1 LTDTVISRHNGFD
14 IALITAEEQVQ
25 KKIQEIQRMD
35 QTQSSEQILPHKLGL
50 LQETGEQLRFMI
62 LLNDALTQFF
72 FFRALTCKQCICRHP
87 CRGKRWRL
95 ERKGLYGKQ
104 MGVGKLGPARDITDN
119 LLTGCV

>member
-72 FFRALTCKQCICRHP
+72 FF
-87 CRGKRWRL
+87 L
-95 ERKGLYGKQ
+95 E
-104 MGVGKLGPARDITDN
+104 P
-119 LLTGCV
+119 